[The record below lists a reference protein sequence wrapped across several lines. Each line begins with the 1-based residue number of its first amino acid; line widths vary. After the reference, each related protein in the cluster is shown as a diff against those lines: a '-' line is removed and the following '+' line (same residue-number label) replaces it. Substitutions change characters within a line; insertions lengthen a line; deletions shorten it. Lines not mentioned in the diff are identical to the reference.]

1 MASDETL
8 VTAAEIQAS
17 SEIDNMSISEI
28 IQERFKKKV
37 KEVKTPQ
44 EVASVIIKG
53 PEDANLTQNVDGDK
67 DEQAAY
73 QKKIADIET
82 NRMYL
87 WSDMNKV
94 KKDLCNKLHQV
105 KNAAVAGV
113 TNLAQIMVNSA
124 RSMASHVSNR
134 MGFN

>member
-94 KKDLCNKLHQV
+94 KKDLWNKLHQV

>member
-1 MASDETL
+1 
-8 VTAAEIQAS
+8 
-17 SEIDNMSISEI
+17 MSISEI
-28 IQERFKKKV
+28 IAQRFKKKV

-53 PEDANLTQNVDGDK
+53 PEDANLAQNVDGDVS
-67 DEQAAY
+67 EQAEY

-87 WSDMNKV
+87 WSDMKKV
-94 KKDLCNKLHQV
+94 KTDLWNKLHQV

-113 TNLAQIMVNSA
+113 TNLAQIMVNKA
-124 RSMASHVSNR
+124 RNMHQAVKSYIPSGLSQ
-134 MGFN
+134 

>member
-28 IQERFKKKV
+28 IAQRFKKKV

-53 PEDANLTQNVDGDK
+53 PEDANL
-67 DEQAAY
+67 
-73 QKKIADIET
+73 
-82 NRMYL
+82 
-87 WSDMNKV
+87 
-94 KKDLCNKLHQV
+94 
-105 KNAAVAGV
+105 
-113 TNLAQIMVNSA
+113 
-124 RSMASHVSNR
+124 
-134 MGFN
+134 